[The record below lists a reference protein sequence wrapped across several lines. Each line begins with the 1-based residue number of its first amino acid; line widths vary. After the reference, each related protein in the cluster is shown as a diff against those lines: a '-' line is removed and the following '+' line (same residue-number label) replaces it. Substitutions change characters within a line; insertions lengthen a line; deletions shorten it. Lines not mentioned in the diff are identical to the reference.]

1 MSPRVLVV
9 EDESLIAML
18 VEDGLETLGYEVVGP
33 VGTVDAALRIVEQT
47 PFDLALLDINL
58 GGKQSFP
65 IAEALES
72 RGIPYVFLTGYDRSS
87 LPLAFQHRFGLQK
100 PFRMSAFQRLPI
112 DLRWATDS
120 AAWRS
125 QVMARITSS
134 ISTT

>member
-100 PFRMSAFQRLPI
+100 PFRMSALQQALEN
-112 DLRWATDS
+112 L
-120 AAWRS
+120 
-125 QVMARITSS
+125 QVSKRGGNAPAHRPTLGQ
-134 ISTT
+134 

>member
-100 PFRMSAFQRLPI
+100 PFRMSALQQALEKLQGSKRGGNAPGHRPTLG
-112 DLRWATDS
+112 
-120 AAWRS
+120 
-125 QVMARITSS
+125 Q
-134 ISTT
+134 

>member
-1 MSPRVLVV
+1 VSPRVLVV

-65 IAEALES
+65 IAEALEA

-100 PFRMSAFQRLPI
+100 PFRMSALQQALENLQGSKRGGNAPAHRPALGH
-112 DLRWATDS
+112 
-120 AAWRS
+120 
-125 QVMARITSS
+125 
-134 ISTT
+134 

>member
-33 VGTVDAALRIVEQT
+33 VGTVDAALRLVEQT

-65 IAEALES
+65 IAEALEA

-100 PFRMSAFQRLPI
+100 PFRMSALQQALEKLQRSERGSKAPAHRPALGH
-112 DLRWATDS
+112 
-120 AAWRS
+120 
-125 QVMARITSS
+125 
-134 ISTT
+134 

>member
-100 PFRMSAFQRLPI
+100 PFRMSALQQALKKLQGSKRGGNAPAHRPTLG
-112 DLRWATDS
+112 
-120 AAWRS
+120 
-125 QVMARITSS
+125 Q
-134 ISTT
+134 

>member
-33 VGTVDAALRIVEQT
+33 VGTVDAALRLVEQT

-65 IAEALES
+65 IAEALEA

-100 PFRMSAFQRLPI
+100 PFRMSALQQALEKLQQSERGGKAPAHRPALGH
-112 DLRWATDS
+112 
-120 AAWRS
+120 
-125 QVMARITSS
+125 
-134 ISTT
+134 

>member
-1 MSPRVLVV
+1 VSPRVLVV

-100 PFRMSAFQRLPI
+100 PFRMSALQQALEKLQGSGRGGNAPAHRPTLG
-112 DLRWATDS
+112 
-120 AAWRS
+120 
-125 QVMARITSS
+125 Q
-134 ISTT
+134 

>member
-72 RGIPYVFLTGYDRSS
+72 RGIPYAFLTGYDRSS
-87 LPLAFQHRFGLQK
+87 LPLAIQHRFGLQK
-100 PFRMSAFQRLPI
+100 PFRMSALQQALEKLQGSKRGGNAPAHRPTLG
-112 DLRWATDS
+112 
-120 AAWRS
+120 
-125 QVMARITSS
+125 Q
-134 ISTT
+134 

>member
-1 MSPRVLVV
+1 VSPRVLVV

-100 PFRMSAFQRLPI
+100 PFRMSALQQALEKLQGSKRGGNAPAH
-112 DLRWATDS
+112 RPTMG
-120 AAWRS
+120 
-125 QVMARITSS
+125 Q
-134 ISTT
+134 

>member
-18 VEDGLETLGYEVVGP
+18 VDDGLETLGYEVVGP

-100 PFRMSAFQRLPI
+100 PFRMSALQQALEKLQGSKRGGNAPAHRPTLG
-112 DLRWATDS
+112 
-120 AAWRS
+120 
-125 QVMARITSS
+125 Q
-134 ISTT
+134 

>member
-100 PFRMSAFQRLPI
+100 PFRMSALNSALKRLQEPKPAI
-112 DLRWATDS
+112 EAPAHRPTLG
-120 AAWRS
+120 
-125 QVMARITSS
+125 Q
-134 ISTT
+134 

>member
-100 PFRMSAFQRLPI
+100 PFRMSALQQALEKLQGSKRGGNAPAHRPTLG
-112 DLRWATDS
+112 
-120 AAWRS
+120 
-125 QVMARITSS
+125 Q
-134 ISTT
+134 

>member
-33 VGTVDAALRIVEQT
+33 VGTVDAALRLVEQT

-65 IAEALES
+65 IAEALEA

-100 PFRMSAFQRLPI
+100 PFRMSALQQALEKLQRSERGGKVPAHRPALGH
-112 DLRWATDS
+112 
-120 AAWRS
+120 
-125 QVMARITSS
+125 
-134 ISTT
+134 

>member
-1 MSPRVLVV
+1 MVV

-100 PFRMSAFQRLPI
+100 PFRMSALQQALEKLQGSKRGGNAPAHRPTLG
-112 DLRWATDS
+112 
-120 AAWRS
+120 
-125 QVMARITSS
+125 Q
-134 ISTT
+134 

>member
-33 VGTVDAALRIVEQT
+33 VGTVDAALRLVEQT

-65 IAEALES
+65 IAEALEA

-100 PFRMSAFQRLPI
+100 PFRMSALQQALEKLQRSERGGKAPADRPALGH
-112 DLRWATDS
+112 
-120 AAWRS
+120 
-125 QVMARITSS
+125 
-134 ISTT
+134 

>member
-33 VGTVDAALRIVEQT
+33 VGTVDAALRIVEKT

-100 PFRMSAFQRLPI
+100 PFRMSALQQALEKLQGSKRGGNAPGHRPTLG
-112 DLRWATDS
+112 
-120 AAWRS
+120 
-125 QVMARITSS
+125 Q
-134 ISTT
+134 

>member
-65 IAEALES
+65 IAEALEA

-100 PFRMSAFQRLPI
+100 PFRMSALQQALEKLQGSKRGGNAPAHRPTLG
-112 DLRWATDS
+112 
-120 AAWRS
+120 
-125 QVMARITSS
+125 Q
-134 ISTT
+134 

>member
-1 MSPRVLVV
+1 VSPRVLVV

-100 PFRMSAFQRLPI
+100 PFRMSALQQALEKLQGSKRGGNAPAHRPTLG
-112 DLRWATDS
+112 
-120 AAWRS
+120 
-125 QVMARITSS
+125 Q
-134 ISTT
+134 

>member
-33 VGTVDAALRIVEQT
+33 VGTVDAALRMVEQT

-100 PFRMSAFQRLPI
+100 PFRMSALQQALEKLQGSKRGGNAPAHRPTLG
-112 DLRWATDS
+112 
-120 AAWRS
+120 
-125 QVMARITSS
+125 Q
-134 ISTT
+134 

>member
-1 MSPRVLVV
+1 VSPRVLVV

-100 PFRMSAFQRLPI
+100 PFRMSALQQALEKLQGNKRGGNAPAHRPTLG
-112 DLRWATDS
+112 
-120 AAWRS
+120 
-125 QVMARITSS
+125 Q
-134 ISTT
+134 

>member
-18 VEDGLETLGYEVVGP
+18 VEDGLEALGYEVVGP
-33 VGTVDAALRIVEQT
+33 VGTVDAALRLVGQT

-65 IAEALES
+65 IAEALEA

-87 LPLAFQHRFGLQK
+87 LPAAFQHRFGLQK
-100 PFRMSAFQRLPI
+100 PFRMAALQSTLKRLQEKSAGEPPAHRPSPGQ
-112 DLRWATDS
+112 
-120 AAWRS
+120 
-125 QVMARITSS
+125 
-134 ISTT
+134 

>member
-1 MSPRVLVV
+1 VSPRVLVV

-33 VGTVDAALRIVEQT
+33 VGTVDAALRIVEKT

-100 PFRMSAFQRLPI
+100 PFRMSALQQALEKLQGSKRGGNAPGHRPTLG
-112 DLRWATDS
+112 
-120 AAWRS
+120 
-125 QVMARITSS
+125 Q
-134 ISTT
+134 

>member
-1 MSPRVLVV
+1 VSPRVLVV

-65 IAEALES
+65 IADALES

-100 PFRMSAFQRLPI
+100 PFRMSALQQALEKLQGSKRGGNAPAHRPTLG
-112 DLRWATDS
+112 
-120 AAWRS
+120 
-125 QVMARITSS
+125 Q
-134 ISTT
+134 

>member
-1 MSPRVLVV
+1 VSPRVLVV

-65 IAEALES
+65 IAEALEA

-100 PFRMSAFQRLPI
+100 PFRMSALQQALEKLQGSKRGGNAPAHRPTLG
-112 DLRWATDS
+112 
-120 AAWRS
+120 
-125 QVMARITSS
+125 Q
-134 ISTT
+134 

>member
-33 VGTVDAALRIVEQT
+33 VGTVDAALRLVEQT

-100 PFRMSAFQRLPI
+100 PFRMSALQQALEKLQGSKRGGNAPAHRPTLG
-112 DLRWATDS
+112 
-120 AAWRS
+120 
-125 QVMARITSS
+125 Q
-134 ISTT
+134 

>member
-65 IAEALES
+65 IAEALEA
-72 RGIPYVFLTGYDRSS
+72 RGIP
-87 LPLAFQHRFGLQK
+87 
-100 PFRMSAFQRLPI
+100 
-112 DLRWATDS
+112 
-120 AAWRS
+120 
-125 QVMARITSS
+125 
-134 ISTT
+134 